1 MRERSSERQR
11 RQERLLT
18 SGYEACR
25 YSAGGVGVRGR
36 GVGGGGCLLAKMF
49 FLKYNV
55 STLWSVN
62 MHVGMPASVCNLPG
76 QIPL

>member
-18 SGYEACR
+18 SGYEACH

-36 GVGGGGCLLAKMF
+36 GVGA
-49 FLKYNV
+49 
-55 STLWSVN
+55 
-62 MHVGMPASVCNLPG
+62 VC
-76 QIPL
+76 